1 MRRILLNRY
10 TIVLSTLGAL
20 VVAWNLYVVSHNHG
34 RISGR
39 VVGPDGQAAAGA
51 TVTLREKTLTTLEPR
66 AAAQTDGAGAF
77 VFAGQ
82 RAHHFVLEAVKD
94 GVGKSERTAYRRAFR
109 GQDLT
114 LAAPLRLQ
122 PWGGVRSR

>member
-10 TIVLSTLGAL
+10 SVVFGAIAVIVI
-20 VVAWNLYVVSHNHG
+20 AWNLYVATHNEG
-34 RISGR
+34 RIAGR
-39 VVGPDGQAAAGA
+39 VVGPDGRAEAGA

-66 AAAQTDGAGAF
+66 AAVQTDDAGRF

-82 RAHHFVLEAVKD
+82 RAHHFVLEAAKS

-109 GQDLT
+109 GQSLS
-114 LAAPLRLQ
+114 LSEPLRLQ
-122 PWGGVRSR
+122 P